1 MRRIITIAGL
11 AATLVAY
18 GGVAASAQPVYDQP
32 LVTVNSTTVINGF
45 ADLVKSDATGR
56 ILITSGQGYDEIL
69 VADLDGRLVG
79 SVPGQAGATG
89 IALSKDGRTAYAAL
103 ADAGAVSVIDVATA
117 TETTRYPIGGNTCPY
132 DVALAGGK
140 LWFSYGCYGISESAI
155 GSIAIDAP
163 GTPMALGQGGYLTF
177 TPRLASGSI
186 DDGVL
191 FAMVE
196 GVFPNR
202 LISYDVSG
210 GSAVRRTALE
220 DRLSSVSEF
229 TVTPDGSAV
238 IAATPGEYQFTTKL
252 GRYSTAD
259 LSEQGQYA
267 VPGQV
272 VGIAV
277 EPDGRVATYSDDHGI
292 AYFAPGEYAPR
303 WVVYHDYAPGL
314 DPAHRGI
321 AIGAPG
327 RLYLVQ
333 KMISNSMMA
342 LTTVDATP
350 VGTSLAVEGPF
361 FAYVKKP
368 VTFSGVLSTA
378 DGTATGVRTVRVTR
392 TDPRGTTVLPDVLT
406 AADGSFTV
414 TDKPRVVG
422 ETTWTF
428 RFAGTERLLPST
440 YDVGLTVSR

>member
-1 MRRIITIAGL
+1 MRRISTIAGI
-11 AATLVAY
+11 AATLLVA
-18 GGVAASAQPVYDQP
+18 GGPPASAQTDYDQP
-32 LVTVNSTTVINGF
+32 LETANSTTLFNGF
-45 ADLVKSDATGR
+45 ADLAKSDATGR
-56 ILITSGQGYDEIL
+56 ILISPGRGFDEII
-69 VADLDGRLVG
+69 VADLDGQVIG
-79 SVPGQAGATG
+79 AVPGQAGATG
-89 IALSKDGRTAYAAL
+89 LALSKDGRTAYAAL

-117 TETTRYPIGGNTCPY
+117 TETARYPIGGNTCPY

-140 LWFSYGCYGISESAI
+140 LWFSYGCYGISNSAI
-155 GSIAIDAP
+155 GSIDIAAP

-191 FAMVE
+191 FAAVE
-196 GVFPNR
+196 GEFPNR

-210 GSAVRRTALE
+210 GTAVRRTALE

-229 TVTPDGSAV
+229 TVTPDGSAI

-252 GRYSTAD
+252 GRYSTTD
-259 LSEQGQYA
+259 LTEQGRYA

-292 AYFAPGEYAPR
+292 AYFAPGEYEPR
-303 WVVYHDYAPGL
+303 WVVYRNFAPGL

-321 AIGAPG
+321 AIGGPG
-327 RLYLVQ
+327 RLHLVQ
-333 KMISNSMMA
+333 KMLSNSMMA

-350 VGTSLAVEGPF
+350 MGTSLAVEGPF
-361 FAYVKKP
+361 FAYVRKP
-368 VTFSGVLSTA
+368 VTFTGTLAAA
-378 DGTATGVRTVRVTR
+378 DGTATGVRTVQVTR
-392 TDPRGTTVLPDVLT
+392 RDPRGTTVLRDVLT

-428 RFAGTERLLPST
+428 TFAGTERLLPST
-440 YDVGLTVSR
+440 FDVGLTVDR